1 MSVPDNTADYRR
13 ADIAGIRCD
22 TTASPVLSRRR
33 KCEVHGCDSP
43 PAWQLRCWMANG
55 TLQSTDVCATDLVE
69 FGPAIVA
76 LQRSHEV
83 SDAYAVPF
91 AVQGQL
97 L

>member
-1 MSVPDNTADYRR
+1 
-13 ADIAGIRCD
+13 
-22 TTASPVLSRRR
+22 
-33 KCEVHGCDSP
+33 
-43 PAWQLRCWMANG
+43 MANG